1 MSTCYALLIMIS
13 IEDVL
18 QKAKNIVI
26 IGLSN
31 KPERASYQVA
41 EYLISQGFNI
51 IPVNPNIK
59 EFFGLKSYPSFN
71 NIPLN
76 IKIDI
81 VDIFRKSDEVLS
93 VVEEII
99 KSDQKPI
106 IWFQEG
112 IVNLEAENLAK
123 ENGFEV
129 INGICL
135 MKAYQ
140 KR

>member
-1 MSTCYALLIMIS
+1 MIS

-18 QKAKNIVI
+18 QKSKTIVI
-26 IGLSN
+26 IGLSD
-31 KPERASYQVA
+31 KPDRPSYQVA
-41 EYLISQGFNI
+41 KYLISEGFNI
-51 IPVNPNIK
+51 IPVNPTI
-59 EFFGLKSYPSFN
+59 ESVFGIKSYSSYSD
-71 NIPLN
+71 IPTE

-81 VDIFRKSDEVLS
+81 VDIFRKSDQVLEV
-93 VVEEII
+93 VKEVI
-99 KSDQKPI
+99 KSGQKPV

-112 IVNLEAENLAK
+112 ILNLDAENLAK
-123 ENGFEV
+123 ENGMEV